1 MGSHSEMSDMD
12 YADVYE
18 TKGRASPSERLAD
31 KGSQQQQLVTSG
43 SSRLEETQR
52 IASTSSSSSS
62 SSAQSYIAAFDSTD
76 QAPVARTTNN
86 GQLNGGR
93 DTQQQNAYR
102 SGGDRRMSE
111 EHAALQGAYGT
122 SGHMAISTNRNM
134 ESLRQQSIIER
145 EEEELE
151 IASSLLTGM
160 PRRNNRPLSMVPHIF
175 LNPNTPAYAQQ
186 VRKTERVYAHAR
198 SMEHPL
204 LESISRC
211 VSLREQR
218 IAMGVPRTQPRSWVS
233 RRTLAE
239 PGEADLQAEWWE
251 SLMPPPPSQQAS
263 ARDQRAGIGSSG
275 RSQPPEL
282 PYWISAPDATKCA
295 VYGPDMATPGSG
307 TTHAHEPFDP
317 SCDHVRYLR
326 ERAKQLRLVRQQA
339 LSTGRNQTQQSTRSP
354 TMQSS
359 TSMAT
364 LDAWRGRR
372 APGQL
377 GVDAYPGS
385 ARPMDVGGQGIQR
398 QGIEPLA
405 SSSPDS
411 IKLGR
416 TNQLARPY
424 RRFGTVYGCT
434 TLNPAGANVDAT
446 GVPYAVAGGSGAGF
460 GANLTGGAAVPMRGQ
475 DGILPARSAG
485 INGWDNDPRR
495 SSYFDRLSID
505 DQRPQISSS
514 SNAQTTTGGFLR
526 RVISGLAG
534 GTAAAFGASQ

>member
-1 MGSHSEMSDMD
+1 MS
-12 YADVYE
+12 
-18 TKGRASPSERLAD
+18 
-31 KGSQQQQLVTSG
+31 
-43 SSRLEETQR
+43 
-52 IASTSSSSSS
+52 I
-62 SSAQSYIAAFDSTD
+62 
-76 QAPVARTTNN
+76 N
-86 GQLNGGR
+86 
-93 DTQQQNAYR
+93 
-102 SGGDRRMSE
+102 
-111 EHAALQGAYGT
+111 
-122 SGHMAISTNRNM
+122 TNRNM

-151 IASSLLTGM
+151 IASSQLTGM

-218 IAMGVPRTQPRSWVS
+218 IAMGVPRSQPRPWVS
-233 RRTLAE
+233 RRTMAE

-251 SLMPPPPSQQAS
+251 SLMPPPPSQHAS
-263 ARDQRAGIGSSG
+263 ARDQRVGIGSSG
-275 RSQPPEL
+275 RAQPPDL

-295 VYGPDMATPGSG
+295 VYGPDMVTPGSG
-307 TTHAHEPFDP
+307 TAHTHEPIDP
-317 SCDHVRYLR
+317 SCDHVCYLR
-326 ERAKQLRLVRQQA
+326 ERAKQLRLIRQQA

-354 TMQSS
+354 TMQTT
-359 TSMAT
+359 TSMAA
-364 LDAWRGRR
+364 LDTWHGRR
-372 APGQL
+372 VPGML
-377 GVDAYPGS
+377 GVDMYPGNT
-385 ARPMDVGGQGIQR
+385 RPVDVNEQNNQR
-398 QGIEPLA
+398 QTIEQLA

-416 TNQLARPY
+416 ANQLARPY

-434 TLNPAGANVDAT
+434 TLNPAGANVDTT
-446 GVPYAVAGGSGAGF
+446 GGPYTVVGGSGTGFAANIAG
-460 GANLTGGAAVPMRGQ
+460 GGVIPMRGQ
-475 DGILPARSAG
+475 DGILSARTSG
-485 INGWDNDPRR
+485 VNGWENDPRR

-514 SNAQTTTGGFLR
+514 SNVQTTTGGFLR